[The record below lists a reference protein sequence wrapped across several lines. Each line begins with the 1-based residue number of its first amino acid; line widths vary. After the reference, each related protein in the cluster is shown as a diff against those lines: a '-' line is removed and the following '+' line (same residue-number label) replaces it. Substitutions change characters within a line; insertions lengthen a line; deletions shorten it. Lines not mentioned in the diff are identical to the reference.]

1 MKLGS
6 TKNSL
11 AMSLKFKLFV
21 IVLALLTAGCEQ
33 EEISFQEQN
42 RRLSMMDML
51 RQDTSLTIA
60 VQALDKAN
68 MSGTFNAYGPLT
80 FFAPDNQAFKTY
92 FKNVGKTSINDFS
105 EADIKTLMVYHVLG
119 TRLRAADFIPGP
131 QLFTTGRGDYI
142 TLDISR
148 GIKSDALA
156 NGKAKLYETDI
167 EFSNGIL
174 HKMDAVLDPPILTI
188 GQFLEQ
194 NDQYSIMVGGLKRAG
209 LMDTLVKLNNAVGER
224 TRITLF
230 AETNEVLQAAGIS
243 SFENMPLDEL
253 KALMRYHLVPGG
265 AFTSQYAGLTPQVP
279 AIGVIERWDNTLST
293 LDPNSHIYY
302 NMATLKPI
310 NSNIDFRGSDILMQN
325 GILHNVDKHMAF
337 SNAVPRTQITHI
349 FTNAVNYG
357 YGLPGVSSTSQ
368 PPVNSVSGRFRM
380 FAEPSSHPRASA
392 MVLYFEPDTKDDSL
406 VTVVKNVRMGKYKIA
421 VSYKSGTRGDLQ
433 MMYGQDKIGPV
444 KGYSA
449 APTYYQNME
458 IGTYE
463 FKSSGD
469 KRLKWVSLATNIR
482 SVVMDVMVLTPVN

>member
-1 MKLGS
+1 MKLNI
-6 TKNSL
+6 TKIIL
-11 AMSLKFKLFV
+11 AMRLKVKLV
-21 IVLALLTAGCEQ
+21 VLMLAVLAAGCERD
-33 EEISFQEQN
+33 EISFQEKD
-42 RRLSMMDML
+42 RKLLMMDML

-60 VQALDKAN
+60 VQALDKAG
-68 MSGTFNAYGPLT
+68 MSGTLNAYGPVTL
-80 FFAPDNQAFKTY
+80 FVPDNKAFRTY
-92 FKNVGKTSINDFS
+92 LKNVGKNSINDFS
-105 EADIKTLMVYHVLG
+105 DADIKTLMVYHVLG

-131 QLFTTGRGDYI
+131 QPFTTGRGDYI

-167 EFSNGIL
+167 EFSNGIV

-194 NDQYSIMVGGLKRAG
+194 NDQYSIMVGGLRRAG
-209 LMDTLVKLNNAVGER
+209 LMDTLVKLNNAAGER

-230 AETNEVLQAAGIS
+230 AETNEVLQAAGIT
-243 SFENMPLDEL
+243 SFENMPIEEV
-253 KALMRYHLVPGG
+253 KAQMRYHLMAGG
-265 AFTSQYAGLTPQVP
+265 AFTSQYASFTPEIP

-302 NMATLKPI
+302 NIATLKPI
-310 NSNIDFRGSDILMQN
+310 NTNIDFRGSDILMQN
-325 GILHNVDKHMAF
+325 GVLHNVDKHMAY
-337 SNAVPRTQITHI
+337 SSAVPRTQIMHI
-349 FTNAVNYG
+349 FTNALNYA
-357 YGLPGVSSTSQ
+357 YGLPGVSSTTQ

-406 VTVVKNVRMGKYKIA
+406 VTVVKNVKMGKYKIA
-421 VSYKSGTRGDLQ
+421 VNYKSGTRGDMQ

-458 IGTYE
+458 IGTYD
-463 FKSSGD
+463 FKTSGD
-469 KRLKWVSLATNIR
+469 KRLKWVTQATNIR
-482 SVVMDVMVLTPVN
+482 AVVLDVMVLTPVN